1 MVRFLWHIHQL
12 ILCAEYSQR
21 VVGTQPTINM
31 RNSEKFKNIRKFY
44 ENLAKKL
51 GKEPLV
57 PETWYSIPRQL
68 VATQQV
74 YLNKLA
80 LF

>member
-1 MVRFLWHIHQL
+1 M
-12 ILCAEYSQR
+12 
-21 VVGTQPTINM
+21 
-31 RNSEKFKNIRKFY
+31 RKFY
-44 ENLAKKL
+44 GNLAKKL

-80 LF
+80 LFWLLPGRQRNPKVFWRKLREFISGAVSGIESECF